1 MMFCLVEASTH
12 LGAWCTLGALL
23 WQVGLIVVPP
33 LWGLVWV
40 WWDRKKLA
48 EEAEKRRLEAMAKEA
63 AAEEERRLE
72 AVAKE
77 AAEVQRV
84 EREKAMVVALED
96 IQRTARYLLST
107 ATKQARV
114 TGTIVDRLNSII
126 RLEEQRETAERLR
139 VLINDLPFPPRP

>member
-1 MMFCLVEASTH
+1 
-12 LGAWCTLGALL
+12 
-23 WQVGLIVVPP
+23 
-33 LWGLVWV
+33 
-40 WWDRKKLA
+40 
-48 EEAEKRRLEAMAKEA
+48 MAKEA
-63 AAEEERRLE
+63 AAEEEERRLE

-96 IQRTARYLLST
+96 IQRTARCLLST